1 MSPPTTRDKRRN
13 PAENAKARHPSQR
26 SLISLSM
33 SRSNDKEHRKVS
45 ASRGSD
51 MASSATK
58 KLPLSTFE
66 RNYQGQHP
74 PRRSLPSL
82 SMVRSKKERRPV
94 TKAPSIASSTRDQRP
109 TSEGNSKV
117 RNPPRRSSTSLSM
130 PQSTKEHNTVS
141 CTLKNKRP
149 SRPLHI
155 EYRNAIE
162 CSRQHTPNPTML
174 IQRGA
179 NEPNLAAT
187 RRSTTSISANS
198 SSIFK
203 PFAPLFSDSSS
214 PSIKAMKKH
223 THMDRSPA
231 SQRQT
236 RSIASTN
243 ECTNRVTRP
252 WNRAPTESNSDG
264 SRIPRRN
271 SFQIRN
277 SITRNVRRVIRRKA
291 ENKTSHG
298 PSHSGILSRTRR
310 ESSRF

>member
-1 MSPPTTRDKRRN
+1 
-13 PAENAKARHPSQR
+13 
-26 SLISLSM
+26 
-33 SRSNDKEHRKVS
+33 
-45 ASRGSD
+45 
-51 MASSATK
+51 
-58 KLPLSTFE
+58 
-66 RNYQGQHP
+66 
-74 PRRSLPSL
+74 
-82 SMVRSKKERRPV
+82 MVRSKKERRPV

-155 EYRNAIE
+155 EDRNAIE
-162 CSRQHTPNPTML
+162 CSRPHTPNPTML

-179 NEPNLAAT
+179 NEPNLAASPFYAFMIPPTLNAHLEPKDVQHLDRKT